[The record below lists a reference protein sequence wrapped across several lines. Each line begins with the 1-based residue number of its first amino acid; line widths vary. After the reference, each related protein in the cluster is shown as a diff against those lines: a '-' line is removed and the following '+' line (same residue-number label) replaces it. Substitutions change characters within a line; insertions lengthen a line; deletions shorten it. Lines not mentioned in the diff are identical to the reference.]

1 MRKLKLLFAA
11 AALLLGSMTANANV
25 TLETDMTSSFE
36 SLATDIDNLKATAN
50 SLLGNDAYTNV
61 IGQERTDLEAAVAA
75 TPASETQEAYQAVI
89 SALNTA
95 ISNFE
100 NCDVAAYN
108 ALAAEKVKA
117 IALGLDEQ
125 VVNGST
131 YVPTNSTDAKSKL
144 QALMV
149 AEYNYVSTNYPYRA
163 KLDTWTTV
171 NNGADREGQ
180 HWDNTSDSKYSEQG
194 NGYEQTSWDCSFSQN
209 LTLPKGKFV
218 LKVAGRKSSDSAVL
232 KLTVKNG
239 STTIGTINDFP
250 SCGGTGRGINTSGET
265 DFSDGGT
272 YAYKGAGRGWQWRYV
287 AFELSGP
294 STVKISVTA
303 SATARNQWISFCN
316 ATIQSDI
323 EDISWAIANETNA
336 AWTTLKA
343 YANDLVA
350 VANDN
355 AEANSTL
362 AGAISTQSTAVSDAT
377 TAGAIATATSTLKE
391 AMVTYVGAANPVG
404 EGAKFDITFMLTNP
418 DLTPFANETKPA
430 GWYCDNSDGK
440 PFNFFVNR
448 NAKTADGT
456 KDATFEFWSN
466 TPKSGNTFLVYQKM
480 TLPEGT
486 YSMTSYAFAQCADNS
501 STRGET
507 PSPTGISFSANDI
520 DGSFIASKNL
530 IEAGIEFVQASEGEV
545 KIGLKAHDG
554 NNLTWMGIGYVQL
567 FKVQKKAFTIS
578 ESAEYDTTQKGA
590 GDVTLNRTI
599 KADNTWNTIWLPFS
613 MTKAELQA
621 TFGND
626 VEIAQFSETVNTN
639 VSSIINFNTMD
650 TPAISPN
657 VPVLLRTS
665 TAGTS
670 YNIAGRTVV
679 DGTPII
685 EGTNF
690 DFVGTTVANTIIED
704 GDYFISN
711 NKLYTSTGKSKVK
724 GTRAYL
730 KTTTAGAR
738 IISFSLD
745 GEEIAAI
752 EDIERG
758 TITTG
763 KVYNLNGQQLK
774 KAQKGIYI
782 QNGKKVVIK

>member
-1 MRKLKLLFAA
+1 
-11 AALLLGSMTANANV
+11 
-25 TLETDMTSSFE
+25 
-36 SLATDIDNLKATAN
+36 
-50 SLLGNDAYTNV
+50 
-61 IGQERTDLEAAVAA
+61 
-75 TPASETQEAYQAVI
+75 
-89 SALNTA
+89 
-95 ISNFE
+95 
-100 NCDVAAYN
+100 
-108 ALAAEKVKA
+108 
-117 IALGLDEQ
+117 
-125 VVNGST
+125 
-131 YVPTNSTDAKSKL
+131 
-144 QALMV
+144 
-149 AEYNYVSTNYPYRA
+149 
-163 KLDTWTTV
+163 
-171 NNGADREGQ
+171 
-180 HWDNTSDSKYSEQG
+180 
-194 NGYEQTSWDCSFSQN
+194 
-209 LTLPKGKFV
+209 
-218 LKVAGRKSSDSAVL
+218 
-232 KLTVKNG
+232 
-239 STTIGTINDFP
+239 
-250 SCGGTGRGINTSGET
+250 
-265 DFSDGGT
+265 
-272 YAYKGAGRGWQWRYV
+272 
-287 AFELSGP
+287 
-294 STVKISVTA
+294 
-303 SATARNQWISFCN
+303 
-316 ATIQSDI
+316 
-323 EDISWAIANETNA
+323 
-336 AWTTLKA
+336 
-343 YANDLVA
+343 
-350 VANDN
+350 
-355 AEANSTL
+355 
-362 AGAISTQSTAVSDAT
+362 
-377 TAGAIATATSTLKE
+377 
-391 AMVTYVGAANPVG
+391 
-404 EGAKFDITFMLTNP
+404 
-418 DLTPFANETKPA
+418 
-430 GWYCDNSDGK
+430 
-440 PFNFFVNR
+440 
-448 NAKTADGT
+448 
-456 KDATFEFWSN
+456 
-466 TPKSGNTFLVYQKM
+466 
-480 TLPEGT
+480 
-486 YSMTSYAFAQCADNS
+486 MTSYAFAQCADNS